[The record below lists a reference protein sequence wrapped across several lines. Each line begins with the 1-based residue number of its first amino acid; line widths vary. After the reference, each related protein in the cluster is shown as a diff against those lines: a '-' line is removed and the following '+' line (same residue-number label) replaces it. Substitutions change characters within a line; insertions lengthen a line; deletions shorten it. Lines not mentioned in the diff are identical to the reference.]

1 MANNNLNEFVVMLE
15 DGDTFSTIKGSTVM
29 FLAPGDVKKLAN
41 NDEYVEPLDIYDL
54 SDPIDLRRLADQIEG
69 ISK

>member
-29 FLAPGDVKKLAN
+29 FLAPGDTKKLAN